1 MGVVSFVC
9 CLLAMD
15 LLIHASAFQL
25 GVRKSGIKL
34 PWEREPLNPVFAKR
48 ARLIQPPVYVPVLT
62 VPEQTVDI
70 PRVETEGQIRWSRKT
85 SLIPWPI
92 AQDRAL
98 ARALEAW
105 RIILTDNLQGSMVG
119 RQIEEA
125 LAGDPQSQSVEKI
138 ISDVLSGKSISTLR
152 ARSSSLL
159 TYGRWRKG
167 LTPDASIFP
176 ITEMQAYTYVR
187 ELREHNAPRTR
198 ATRFLEAVS
207 FAHHLLGADVG
218 NTLVVKSERCSNSPF
233 SHSEEED
240 PADHLTGT
248 FSGACCHFWNRT

>member
-34 PWEREPLNPVFAKR
+34 LWEREPLNPVFTKR

-119 RQIEEA
+119 RQIGEA
-125 LAGDPQSQSVEKI
+125 LAGDPQSQSVE
-138 ISDVLSGKSISTLR
+138 DHFRRTLWQIN
-152 ARSSSLL
+152 LDF
-159 TYGRWRKG
+159 KG
-167 LTPDASIFP
+167 QVVVAVDLWSM
-176 ITEMQAYTYVR
+176 E
-187 ELREHNAPRTR
+187 E
-198 ATRFLEAVS
+198 RFDS
-207 FAHHLLGADVG
+207 
-218 NTLVVKSERCSNSPF
+218 RCSNF
-233 SHSEEED
+233 SNGGI
-240 PADHLTGT
+240 AGIHLC
-248 FSGACCHFWNRT
+248 A